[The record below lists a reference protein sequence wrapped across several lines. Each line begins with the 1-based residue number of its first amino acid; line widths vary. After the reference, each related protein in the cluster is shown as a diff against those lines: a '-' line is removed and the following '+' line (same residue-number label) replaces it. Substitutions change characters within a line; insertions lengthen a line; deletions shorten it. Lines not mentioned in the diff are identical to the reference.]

1 MDTVQKFP
9 LSYETNFASVRMQ
22 NPRPVTLSELTPTQK
37 QGEIIETLR
46 SSILATSAS
55 KDFDLEKSLDYITEN
70 ILKAGTGYRYNVP
83 KTLVLF
89 VNKAPSDLV
98 AGSKAI
104 TDLLRDNNNMKV
116 VVVGV
121 GDEVTEPELLVLVN
135 GDKDMVKVVKEKP
148 KQNTEDV
155 LDVDSITKKGM
166 CKLHLDEFKIVYMK
180 YKSCFWT

>member
-1 MDTVQKFP
+1 
-9 LSYETNFASVRMQ
+9 MQ